1 MDFRFKEFLRYLIPG
16 FFIFLQEMVFFYH
29 YNAGGVQ
36 LFLSDNKDN
45 GMLTILLFTVPIAA
59 FFVGFFIEY
68 IASNVEYLLYKWNI
82 LRRPSYIILNNKSE
96 RYRIAEYKALAQK
109 LGVSEGSIKNN
120 KDAKR
125 IYIKASQNLQDQ
137 TYSEEFFYL
146 MLVARNL
153 FFTELILFIAALVM
167 ASICHLSWWVVGTLF
182 VIALV
187 LFHRWRQRSF
197 LLTKHVLL
205 QYLNKQ

>member
-16 FFIFLQEMVFFYH
+16 FFIFLQVMVFFYH
-29 YNAGGVQ
+29 YNADGVQ

-96 RYRIAEYKALAQK
+96 RYRIAEYQTLVQK
-109 LGVSEGSIKNN
+109 LGVSEGEIKNN
-120 KDAKR
+120 KEAKR
-125 IYIKASQNLQDQ
+125 IYSKAKQNLQDQ

-153 FFTELILFIAALVM
+153 FFSEVILLVAALVM
-167 ASICHLSWWVVGTLF
+167 VCLNRLSWWVVGILIF
-182 VIALV
+182 MALV
-187 LFHRWRQRSF
+187 LFHRWRQRS
-197 LLTKHVLL
+197 LTLSKHVLL
-205 QYLNKQ
+205 EYLNKE